1 MVELVNSYGYLGAF
15 VVTLIGNVTI
25 LIPIPFA
32 LIIYLG
38 GSFLNP
44 LILGLVTGA
53 AATIGELSSYL
64 VGRGGRKVIEARYGR
79 RLDSMRALINRWGML
94 GIFLFSLL
102 PLPDDLLLVP
112 LGMIKY
118 NVWKLIA
125 AMFLGK
131 TLMCLI
137 ISYAGFYSFSSI
149 MGVFETGGTLS
160 VVASVVLLVLVIVA
174 ILRIDW
180 EALLDRVQGPVE
192 K

>member
-1 MVELVNSYGYLGAF
+1 MMELVNTYGYLGAF
-15 VVTLIGNVTI
+15 VVTFLGNVTI

-32 LIIYLG
+32 LLIYLG

-44 LILGLVTGA
+44 LVLGLVTGV

-64 VGRGGRKVIEARYGR
+64 VGRGGRRVIEARYGR
-79 RLDSMRALINRWGML
+79 RLDSMRVLINRWGML

-118 NVWKLIA
+118 NVWKLIT

-131 TLMCLI
+131 TLMCLV
-137 ISYAGFYSFSSI
+137 ISYAGFYSFS
-149 MGVFETGGTLS
+149 GVMEIFESGGTLGAIAGI
-160 VVASVVLLVLVIVA
+160 VALALIIIA

-180 EALLDRVQGPVE
+180 EALLDKVQGPVE

>member
-15 VVTLIGNVTI
+15 VVTLLGNVTI

-44 LILGLVTGA
+44 LALGLVTGA
-53 AATIGELSSYL
+53 AATIGEMSSYL
-64 VGRGGRKVIEARYGR
+64 VGRGGRRVIEARYGR
-79 RLDSMRALINRWGML
+79 RLDSMRVLINRWGML

-118 NVWKLIA
+118 NVWKLIT

-131 TLMCLI
+131 TLMCLV
-137 ISYAGFYSFSSI
+137 ISYAGFYSFSGI
-149 MGVFETGGTLS
+149 MEIFESGGTLG
-160 VVASVVLLVLVIVA
+160 VVASVVALVLVIVA

>member
-1 MVELVNSYGYLGAF
+1 MMELVNTYGYLGAF
-15 VVTLIGNVTI
+15 IVTLIGNVTI

-32 LIIYLG
+32 LLIYLG

-44 LILGLVTGA
+44 LVLGLVTGA
-53 AATIGELSSYL
+53 AATMGELSSYL
-64 VGRGGRKVIEARYGR
+64 VGRGGRRVIEARYGR
-79 RLDSMRALINRWGML
+79 RLDSMRVLINRWGML

-118 NVWKLIA
+118 NVWKLIT

-131 TLMCLI
+131 TLMCLV
-137 ISYAGFYSFSSI
+137 ISYAGFYSFS
-149 MGVFETGGTLS
+149 GVMEIFESGGTLGAIAGI
-160 VVASVVLLVLVIVA
+160 VALALIIIA

-180 EALLDRVQGPVE
+180 EALLDKVQGPVE